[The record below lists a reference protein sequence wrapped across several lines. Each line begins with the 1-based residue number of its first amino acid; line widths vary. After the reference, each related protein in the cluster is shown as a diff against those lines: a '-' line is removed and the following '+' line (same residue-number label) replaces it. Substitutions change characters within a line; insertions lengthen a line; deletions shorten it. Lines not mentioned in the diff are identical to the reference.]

1 MRLSDLLEAEV
12 VDRNGDRIG
21 HVHDVRLVQDGPPL
35 GTWGAALRLEG
46 LVVGRGS
53 IGTRLG
59 ITRPQMKGPWILK
72 LLFARQRSSRVLVP
86 WDRVRDV
93 GEDRITADCV
103 AAECHD
109 AFATDDP
116 TPRP

>member
-21 HVHDVRLVQDGPPL
+21 HVHDVRLIQDGPPL

-59 ITRPQMKGPWILK
+59 ITRPRMKGPWVLK
-72 LLFARQRSSRVLVP
+72 LLFGRQRASRVLVP
-86 WDRVRDV
+86 WDRVEEV
-93 GEDRITADCV
+93 GEDRITADCTV
-103 AAECHD
+103 AECRN
-109 AFATDDP
+109 ASAGEAP
-116 TPRP
+116 

>member
-1 MRLSDLLEAEV
+1 MRLSDLLESEV
-12 VDRNGDRIG
+12 IDRNGDRIG
-21 HVHDVRLVQDGPPL
+21 HVHDVRLVQDGPPF
-35 GTWGAALRLEG
+35 GNWGAAL
-46 LVVGRGS
+46 
-53 IGTRLG
+53 RLG

>member
-93 GEDRITADCV
+93 GQDRITADCV
-103 AAECHD
+103 AAEGHD

>member
-21 HVHDVRLVQDGPPL
+21 HVHDVRLIQDGPPL
-35 GTWGAALRLEG
+35 GTWGAALRLEA

-59 ITRPQMKGPWILK
+59 ITRPKMKGPWVLK
-72 LLFARQRSSRVLVP
+72 LLFSRQRASRMLIP
-86 WDRVRDV
+86 WDRVREV
-93 GEDRITADCV
+93 GEDRITADCTADECRDAS
-103 AAECHD
+103 AAEE
-109 AFATDDP
+109 AP
-116 TPRP
+116 

>member
-1 MRLSDLLEAEV
+1 MRLSDLLESEV
-12 VDRNGDRIG
+12 VDRNGERIG
-21 HVHDVRLVQDGPPL
+21 HVHDVRVVQDGPPL

-59 ITRPQMKGPWILK
+59 VARPQMKGPWVLK
-72 LLFARQRSSRVLVP
+72 LLFARRRSSRVLVP

-93 GEDRITADCV
+93 GDDRITADCV
-103 AAECHD
+103 AGECQD
-109 AFATDDP
+109 AFADAESD
-116 TPRP
+116 

>member
-1 MRLSDLLEAEV
+1 MRLSDLLESEV
-12 VDRNGDRIG
+12 IDRNGDRIG
-21 HVHDVRLVQDGPPL
+21 HVHDVRLVQDGPPF
-35 GTWGAALRLEG
+35 GNWGAALRLEG

-86 WDRVRDV
+86 WDRVREIGD
-93 GEDRITADCV
+93 DRITADCV
-103 AAECHD
+103 VSECQD
-109 AFATDDP
+109 AFAADDP
-116 TPRP
+116 VPGA

>member
-1 MRLSDLLEAEV
+1 MRLSDLLESEV

-35 GTWGAALRLEG
+35 GTWGAALRLED

-53 IGTRLG
+53 VGTRLG
-59 ITRPQMKGPWILK
+59 ITRPQMRGPWVLK

-86 WDRVRDV
+86 WSRVREV
-93 GEDRITADCV
+93 GEDRITADCI
-103 AAECHD
+103 AAECQN
-109 AFATDDP
+109 ASAAEEAL
-116 TPRP
+116 

>member
-12 VDRNGDRIG
+12 VDLNGGRIG

-35 GTWGAALRLEG
+35 GTWDSALRLEA

-53 IGTRLG
+53 VGTRLG

-72 LLFARQRSSRVLVP
+72 LLFARQRASRVLVP
-86 WDRVRDV
+86 WDRVQEFRDP
-93 GEDRITADCV
+93 RV
-103 AAECHD
+103 AAG
-109 AFATDDP
+109 
-116 TPRP
+116 

>member
-1 MRLSDLLEAEV
+1 MRLSELLDSEV
-12 VDRNGDRIG
+12 VDRNGERIG

-35 GTWGAALRLEG
+35 GTWGAALRLEA

-72 LLFARQRSSRVLVP
+72 LLFARQRGSRVLVP
-86 WDRVRDV
+86 WNRVREVGADRV
-93 GEDRITADCV
+93 TADCV
-103 AAECHD
+103 ATECQD
-109 AFATDDP
+109 AYAADES
-116 TPRP
+116 R

>member
-1 MRLSDLLEAEV
+1 MRLSELLECEV
-12 VDRNGDRIG
+12 VDRNGERIG
-21 HVHDVRLVQDGPPL
+21 HVHDVRLVQGGPPL

-59 ITRPQMKGPWILK
+59 LARPQMHGPWILK

-86 WDRVRDV
+86 WNRVREIGD
-93 GEDRITADCV
+93 DRITTNC
-103 AAECHD
+103 AATELED
-109 AFATDDP
+109 AYAV
-116 TPRP
+116 